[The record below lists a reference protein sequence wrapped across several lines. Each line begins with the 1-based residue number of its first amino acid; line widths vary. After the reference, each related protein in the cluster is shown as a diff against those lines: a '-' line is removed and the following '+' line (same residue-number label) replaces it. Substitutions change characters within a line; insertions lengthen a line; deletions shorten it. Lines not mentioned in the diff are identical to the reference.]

1 MTAMTLPLSSAI
13 EAPRGAIIVGAAT
26 GLGAAIA
33 HRLAREGY
41 QLALVSRNADALA
54 ALCAQINAAA
64 GRPLARPYPHD
75 VTTTAAIPTLFT
87 DILRD
92 LGRLDLV
99 LYNAGLMLPVTLSEF
114 DTAKDHAMLAVNLL
128 GAIAWLNPAAQL
140 FERQGHGQIA
150 GISSIAGDRGR
161 IGAPVYGASK
171 AGLNAYLESLR
182 NRLTRR
188 GVNVLTVRPGMVDT
202 AMLKN
207 TPRRMFVISPEQAA
221 DDIWHALQQRK
232 QVVYTSARW
241 RLVGLVLR
249 HLPSAI
255 FRKMSF

>member
-1 MTAMTLPLSSAI
+1 MTAPLSTAI
-13 EAPRGAIIVGAAT
+13 EAPRGAIVVGASS
-26 GLGAAIA
+26 GIGAALA
-33 HRLAREGY
+33 HRLAREGC

-54 ALCAQINAAA
+54 ALCEQINAAA
-64 GRPLARPYPHD
+64 GRPLARAYPHD
-75 VTTTAAIPTLFT
+75 VTHTAAVPALFA

-99 LYNAGLMLPVTLSEF
+99 IYNAGLLLPVALSEF
-114 DTAKDHAMLAVNLL
+114 DTEKDQAMLAVNFL
-128 GAIAWLNPAAQL
+128 GAVAWLNPAAQL

-161 IGAPVYGASK
+161 VGAPVYGAAK
-171 AGLNAYLESLR
+171 AALNAYLESLR
-182 NRLTRR
+182 NRLTRQ

-202 AMLKN
+202 AMLKHS
-207 TPRRMFVISPEQAA
+207 PRRMFVISPEQAA
-221 DDIWHALQQRK
+221 DDTWQALQRRK

-241 RLVGLVLR
+241 RLVALVLR

-255 FRKMSF
+255 FRRLSF